1 MASFCT
7 DYGTKTVL
15 ANTASNNPLYTA
27 TASSSSGGQVYQ
39 VYIDTVTAAPVK
51 SLYIATSIDNGQTF
65 GPGTLL
71 FSTPATAAD
80 FIAAPS
86 IDCNYSGSV
95 IYVLWVY
102 SDSTA
107 PDAGIRIM
115 SNQSNDGG
123 STWSGADDVIATTY
137 LTWESGPV
145 VKVSGVS
152 GGSRCTCVFVTNGIV
167 RVAETLGLPTW
178 GNFSNLSTGSNS
190 RNARLAI
197 GKDVGHVAHVAWDQG
212 TPSGVFVRTRSTFGN
227 AFAPAITLENNG
239 VDPSR
244 QPRLA
249 CSKNGSRAWAI
260 WWTEQAGLNS
270 VSVSGTLDSGA
281 TWSVPTVLLSN
292 FVAITPAS
300 MSPLIPAGE
309 ADYSIAVSGNGN
321 VVSATYATIIGTG
334 TILTRTQIGVA
345 GFEPAVTVASN
356 GLTADDEVAHPQI
369 TLSNNGAVVRVA
381 YSGRDS
387 VLGYRVRVTSNFRA
401 GVAGAW
407 SVPDI
412 INFNNPSFP
421 YWPVLGTNDLS
432 NQRVVVFVQVGALVN
447 SVRNAIT
454 FCTLQLVNAG
464 IDVLRITDQPDP
476 HFWGQVY
483 STTYRFT
490 LSSFVSLDATISVFR
505 DRNISLGAISGG
517 YCASINSVS
526 GVNVVSGASILSG
539 TPTQAVSVY
548 PNLTFPGN
556 TGVINLNTTGEPTV
570 IQVTVN
576 WTAKNTGGSQAF
588 SGSWSFDQFDSN
600 NDRWYA
606 IISPINFP
614 RSNISQ
620 GISFEDAPCIAEG
633 TFLRLISGDTK
644 PIQDLKRGD
653 LLRGPDGRAVAL
665 EALVHIG
672 VPTTNFIKIDGNKFA
687 DSLVPHRPLFICS
700 GHPIQLFGQEVMPEE
715 VGEKIVLEKPKA
727 IYTLITGRRDFVEME
742 GVQVATWSQRGWEN
756 FVANDKT
763 GRFLTWEFM

>member
-51 SLYIATSIDNGQTF
+51 SLYIATSTDNGQTF

-71 FSTPATAAD
+71 FSTPATAGD

-86 IDCNYSGSV
+86 IDCSYSGSM

-107 PDAGIRIM
+107 PDAGFRIM
-115 SNQSNDGG
+115 TNQSTDGG
-123 STWSGADDVIATTY
+123 STWAGASNVFGATY
-137 LTWESGPV
+137 LTWESGPF
-145 VKVSGVS
+145 VKVSGLT
-152 GGSRCTCVFVTNGIV
+152 GNQNTCVFVTNGIV
-167 RVAETLGLPTW
+167 RVCTSPGLATWSVPLTLSG
-178 GNFSNLSTGSNS
+178 GGAN
-190 RNARLAI
+190 RNVRLAI
-197 GKDVGHVAHVAWDQG
+197 GKDTGDVAHIAWDQG
-212 TPSGVFVRTRSTFGN
+212 TPSGVFVRTRTTFAG
-227 AFAPAITLENNG
+227 AYAPAITLENNG

-249 CSKNGSRAWAI
+249 CSKSGSRASAI
-260 WWTEQAGLNS
+260 WWNEQGGFNS
-270 VSVSGTLDSGA
+270 LHVSETLDSGA
-281 TWSVPTVLLSN
+281 SWSVPTILLFN

-300 MSPLIPAGE
+300 ASPLIPAGE

-321 VVSATYATIIGTG
+321 VVSVAYATTIGTG
-334 TILTRTQIGVA
+334 TILVRTQIGVA
-345 GFEPAVTVASN
+345 GFDPAVTVASN
-356 GLTADDEVAHPQI
+356 GLTADVEVAHPQI

-432 NQRVVVFVQVGALVN
+432 NQRVVASVQVGALNN

-476 HFWGQVY
+476 HFWGQNY
-483 STTYRFT
+483 TTTYQFT
-490 LSSFVSLDATISVFR
+490 LSSFVAQDATISVFR
-505 DRNISLGAISGG
+505 DRNLSLGSLSGG

-526 GVNVVSGASILSG
+526 GVTAISGASILSG

-548 PNLTFPGN
+548 PDLTFPGN
-556 TGVINLNTTGEPTV
+556 TGVINLNTTGEATV
-570 IQVTVN
+570 VQVTVN

-588 SGSWSFDQFDSN
+588 SGPWQFDPLNSDN
-600 NDRWYA
+600 NRWFA
-606 IISPINFP
+606 VIAPINFP
-614 RSNISQ
+614 RTSISQ
-620 GISFEDAPCIAEG
+620 TIAFEDAPCIAEG
-633 TFLRLISGDTK
+633 TLVRLFSGEAK
-644 PIQDLKRGD
+644 AIQDLAWGD

-687 DSLVPHRPLFICS
+687 DNLVPHRPLLICS

-756 FVANDKT
+756 FVSNDKT
-763 GRFLTWEFM
+763 GRFLTWEFK